1 MTGQVKPRWRGH
13 EPSAPQGSEPHV
25 EGSSQHVAP
34 RLSDS
39 PSPRPPRA
47 GSTIRSQDLVSVPVL
62 RALLQERS
70 VTRAADVVGLS
81 QPAVSH
87 ALARLRRRLGDDLL
101 VRVGREFQL
110 TPLGQSLL
118 DRAENVYDAL
128 ERLFEQDFD
137 PATSTRRFTLVQS
150 DYSMVLLAQP
160 LTRILRSDAPGVR
173 LSFQQLTSSVGDFQ
187 ETLRQSDGIIVPPG
201 HIRGHPNARLLTDR
215 WVCVVSRDN
224 PHVGD
229 VLTVDDLA
237 RLPWVASYDQTLI
250 SASAPLRH
258 MRAQGVEPRV
268 EVSVEGFLAVP
279 SLIQGTDRVAF
290 VHEKLARLFTH
301 LADIRVL
308 PSPLPNEEHLA
319 VLYWDAIATN
329 DPGHRWFR
337 DVLSRA
343 AAAVDAEDTAPALA
357 R

>member
-1 MTGQVKPRWRGH
+1 LSPA
-13 EPSAPQGSEPHV
+13 PSARS
-25 EGSSQHVAP
+25 ARP
-34 RLSDS
+34 R
-39 PSPRPPRA
+39 
-47 GSTIRSQDLVSVPVL
+47 TNIRSQDLVSVPVL

-118 DRAENVYDAL
+118 DRAESVYDAL

-137 PATSTRRFTLVQS
+137 PATSTRRFTIVQS

-160 LTRILRSDAPGVR
+160 LTRILRAEAPGVR
-173 LSFQQLTSSVGDFQ
+173 LSFQQLTASAGDFQ
-187 ETLRQSDGIIVPPG
+187 ELLRQSDGIIVPPG
-201 HIRGHPNARLLTDR
+201 HIRGHPNTRLLTDR
-215 WVCVVSRDN
+215 WVCMVARDN

-229 VLTVDDLA
+229 QLTIDDLA
-237 RLPWVASYDQTLI
+237 RLPWVGSYDQTLI
-250 SASAPLRH
+250 SAPGPLRH
-258 MRAQGVEPRV
+258 MRAQGVEPQV

-279 SLIQGTDRVAF
+279 SLIASSDRIAF
-290 VHEKLARLFTH
+290 VHEKLARRFAH
-301 LADIRVL
+301 LMDIRIL
-308 PSPLPNEEHLA
+308 PSPLPNVEHLA
-319 VLYWDAIATN
+319 VLYWDASATN

-337 DVLSRA
+337 DVLGRA
-343 AAAVDAEDTAPALA
+343 AAAVDAEVDAPGLLV

>member
-1 MTGQVKPRWRGH
+1 M
-13 EPSAPQGSEPHV
+13 
-25 EGSSQHVAP
+25 
-34 RLSDS
+34 
-39 PSPRPPRA
+39 
-47 GSTIRSQDLVSVPVL
+47 
-62 RALLQERS
+62 
-70 VTRAADVVGLS
+70 GLS

-150 DYSMVLLAQP
+150 DYSMVLLAKP
-160 LTRILRSDAPGVR
+160 LTRILRSEAPGVR
-173 LSFQQLTSSVGDFQ
+173 LSFQQLTTSAGDFQ
-187 ETLRQSDGIIVPPG
+187 EILRQSDGIIVPPG
-201 HIRGHPNARLLTDR
+201 HIRGHPNTRLLTDR
-215 WVCVVSRDN
+215 WVCLVARDN

-229 VLTVDDLA
+229 VLTIDDLA
-237 RLPWVASYDQTLI
+237 RMPWVASYDQTLI
-250 SASAPLRH
+250 SSPAPLRH
-258 MRAQGVEPRV
+258 MRALGVEPQV

-279 SLIQGTDRVAF
+279 SLIAGTDRIGF
-290 VHEKLARLFTH
+290 IHEKLAQQFTH
-301 LADIRVL
+301 LSDIRIL
-308 PSPLPNEEHLA
+308 PSPLPNEEHLV
-319 VLYWDAIATN
+319 VLYWDASATN

-337 DVLSRA
+337 HALCRA
-343 AAAVDAEDTAPALA
+343 AAAVGSDHTSPALVV